1 MVWRRMAVT
10 AFAIMALAVG
20 GRLAADEPA
29 KTEPPAKGHD
39 RLDAMAAKLGLTDQ
53 QKNDI
58 RTVHAEFDKKLSDAE
73 HQVWTLHHEEREA
86 MSKVLTDE
94 QRTKMPMVLKA
105 ARDKELQEIAGK
117 LGLTD
122 DQKKKLEAVR
132 EEHEQKFH
140 EAAAQ
145 QGDEGRGRYRDLR
158 RVFYEA
164 IGKELTDDQR
174 AKLPGVLREEYQE
187 WRDPATRRE
196 HLKAISDELGLTAEQ
211 KDSMKKI
218 HDEYDQK
225 TEKPAAE
232 LKQLRA
238 DERAAVDKV
247 LTDEQRA
254 KVQEMRKARESG
266 EAPGSGAKKPGT

>member
-10 AFAIMALAVG
+10 AFAIVALAAG

-29 KTEPPAKGHD
+29 KTAPPAKGHD
-39 RLDAMAAKLGLTDQ
+39 RLDAMAAKLGLNDQ
-53 QKNDI
+53 QKEEI
-58 RTVHAEFDKKLSDAE
+58 RKIHTDFDQKLSDAE
-73 HQVWTLHHEEREA
+73 HQVWTLHHDEREA
-86 MSKVLTDE
+86 MNKLLTDE
-94 QRTKMPMVLKA
+94 QRAKMPMVLKA

-132 EEHEQKFH
+132 EDHEQKFH

-145 QGDEGRGRYRDLR
+145 QGDEGRRQYRDLR

-196 HLKAISDELGLTAEQ
+196 HLKAVADELGLTTEQ
-211 KDSMKKI
+211 RESLKKI
-218 HDEYDQK
+218 HAEFDQK
-225 TEKPAAE
+225 TEKPMAD
-232 LKQLRA
+232 LKQMRQ

-254 KVQEMRKARESG
+254 TVQKLRQEREAG
-266 EAPGSGAKKPGT
+266 EKKPGT